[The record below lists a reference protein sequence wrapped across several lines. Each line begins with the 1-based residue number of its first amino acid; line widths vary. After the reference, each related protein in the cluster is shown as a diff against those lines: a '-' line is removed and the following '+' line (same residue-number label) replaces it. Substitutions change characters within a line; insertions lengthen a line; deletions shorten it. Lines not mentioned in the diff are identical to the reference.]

1 MKLYNRFSIGIVFSD
16 EAKADKLKER
26 LETVV
31 DDLEVTKT
39 TLVYGTVELH
49 LKCDSGTSSLVNG
62 TRIKWDDTDD
72 PNDEETLANFINWLK
87 NFPL

>member
-1 MKLYNRFSIGIVFSD
+1 MKLYNRFSIGIVFDD

-31 DDLEVTKT
+31 DDLEITKT
-39 TLVYGTVELH
+39 TAGYVELH

-62 TRIKWDDTDD
+62 TRLRWDDTDD
-72 PNDEETLANFINWLK
+72 PNDDETLANFINWLK

>member
-1 MKLYNRFSIGIVFSD
+1 MKLYNRFSIGIVFDD

-39 TLVYGTVELH
+39 TESGYAELH

-62 TRIKWDDTDD
+62 TRLRWNDTDD
-72 PNDEETLANFINWLK
+72 PSDDETLANFINWLK